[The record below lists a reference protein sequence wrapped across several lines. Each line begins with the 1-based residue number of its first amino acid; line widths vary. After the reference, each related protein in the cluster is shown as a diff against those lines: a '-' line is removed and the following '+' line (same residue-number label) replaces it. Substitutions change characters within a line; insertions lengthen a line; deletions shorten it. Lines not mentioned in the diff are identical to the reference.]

1 MPEANELRAGPA
13 AASVSSLSPK
23 EAGAAAPAPSHHA
36 VPIQAAPACTS
47 DPYTRPV
54 SSAYANPIVTV
65 NRHASAAPAAP
76 PRPGV
81 QPAPPPMTTAP
92 ATPPFIISNSLA
104 AASGL
109 HLGARRT
116 PVVAGSPLG
125 AAAPGAAITSA
136 SGRTV
141 PPAHSTPAATRL
153 PPQKDLVLEDPE
165 LAAQRAHTQRRFR
178 MQLDQD
184 HERCLRPDI
193 QTPFRDARDVVERL
207 LPYHVWQV
215 PESDLL
221 DAADA
226 RIVAAPAA
234 AGLDDEAHVSFAV
247 PYVRKRRRVEAPLPP
262 DTPLLTLPPFPSAAF
277 TRSAY
282 ERRAQLARRFRA
294 LQTRS
299 ETAQERAPH
308 MHESLEFLERMVY
321 EDEMKAFQDLSAELR
336 RARAELEEL
345 ERQRHWRP
353 GASFAASL
361 HTPSL
366 FAGSSALSAAASP
379 RRPGL
384 DDVPRPYAIV
394 RPPSLDGRPA
404 ASAASLPALSPAPV
418 SHRAGLAARGASGA
432 SPAAGASARPDSGAP
447 LNVSETLSASTS
459 IPSQPLP
466 LVVPMTSVP
475 KLTALGLHL
484 VPAPHLLP
492 ALSLASAGQSVALNP
507 GLTAPRPVA
516 GVQTDPVLLVG
527 ITDASTPLP
536 PGANAASRQRL
547 HLSVVLSK
555 LRPEQ
560 LSGLAQLMQTLQTE
574 DEAARP

>member
-1 MPEANELRAGPA
+1 M
-13 AASVSSLSPK
+13 SS
-23 EAGAAAPAPSHHA
+23 
-36 VPIQAAPACTS
+36 T
-47 DPYTRPV
+47 
-54 SSAYANPIVTV
+54 YAHPIVTV
-65 NRHASAAPAAP
+65 NRHASLGASHPGALPA
-76 PRPGV
+76 R
-81 QPAPPPMTTAP
+81 PPMPSAP
-92 ATPPFIISNSLA
+92 TTPPFIISNSLA

-109 HLGARRT
+109 HLGARRASMVT
-116 PVVAGSPLG
+116 GSALGAPAPATALPSVAGRPAPPSAAHGAP
-125 AAAPGAAITSA
+125 AAAA
-136 SGRTV
+136 
-141 PPAHSTPAATRL
+141 RL
-153 PPQKDLVLEDPE
+153 PPQKDLVLEDPA

-178 MQLDQD
+178 AQLDQD

-193 QTPFRDARDVVERL
+193 QTPFRDVNDVVERL

-221 DAADA
+221 DAMDA
-226 RIVAAPAA
+226 RLVAAPSAA
-234 AGLDDEAHVSFAV
+234 DIHDEAHLSFAV
-247 PYVRKRRRVEAPLPP
+247 PYVRKRRRVDAPIPP
-262 DTPLLTLPPFPSAAF
+262 DTPLLTLPPFPSDAF

-299 ETAQERAPH
+299 DTAQERAPH

-336 RARAELEEL
+336 RARAELEDV

-353 GASFAASL
+353 GASLTAHL
-361 HTPSL
+361 HTPGL
-366 FAGSSALSAAASP
+366 LTASSALSAAALP

-404 ASAASLPALSPAPV
+404 PSAASLPALSPATV
-418 SHRAGLAARGASGA
+418 SHLAGLAARGASG
-432 SPAAGASARPDSGAP
+432 SPPGATGASVRPDATGAP
-447 LNVSETLSASTS
+447 LHVPETLTASTS

-466 LVVPMTSVP
+466 LVVPITSVP

-484 VPAPHLLP
+484 VPAAHLLP

-507 GLTAPRPVA
+507 GLTAPRPVT

-527 ITDASTPLP
+527 ITDAATPLP
-536 PGANAASRQRL
+536 PGAHAASRQRL

-555 LRPEQ
+555 LRPDQ
-560 LSGLAQLMQTLQTE
+560 LSGLAQLMQTLQAE
-574 DEAARP
+574 DEASRP

>member
-1 MPEANELRAGPA
+1 MPEANELRAAPA
-13 AASVSSLSPK
+13 AASVGSLPSK
-23 EAGAAAPAPSHHA
+23 EAGASASAASPFA
-36 VPIQAAPACTS
+36 VPTQAVPAHTN

-54 SSAYANPIVTV
+54 TSAYTHPIVTV
-65 NRHASAAPAAP
+65 NRHASAAPATS

-81 QPAPPPMTTAP
+81 LPARPPMPST
-92 ATPPFIISNSLA
+92 TPPFIISNSLA

-109 HLGARRT
+109 HLGARR
-116 PVVAGSPLG
+116 V
-125 AAAPGAAITSA
+125 PGAAVASA
-136 SGRTV
+136 SGRPV
-141 PPAHSTPAATRL
+141 PPAHSAPAARL

-178 MQLDQD
+178 IQLDQD

-193 QTPFRDARDVVERL
+193 QTPFRDACDVVERL

-215 PESDLL
+215 SESDLL
-221 DAADA
+221 GAMDA
-226 RIVAAPAA
+226 RIVAPPAPTE
-234 AGLDDEAHVSFAV
+234 LDDEAHVSFAV
-247 PYVRKRRRVEAPLPP
+247 PYVRKRRRVEAPLPS
-262 DTPLLTLPPFPSAAF
+262 DTPLLTLPPFPSEAF

-282 ERRAQLARRFRA
+282 ERRAQLVRRFRA

-299 ETAQERAPH
+299 DTAQERAPH

-353 GASFAASL
+353 GASLAASL

-366 FAGSSALSAAASP
+366 LAASSALSAAALP

-394 RPPSLDGRPA
+394 RSPSVDGRPA
-404 ASAASLPALSPAPV
+404 ASSAPLPALSPATV
-418 SHRAGLAARGASGA
+418 SHLAGLAARGAAGA
-432 SPAAGASARPDSGAP
+432 PPVAGASGRPDAGA
-447 LNVSETLSASTS
+447 LNVSETLSSTTS

-560 LSGLAQLMQTLQTE
+560 LSGLAQLLQTLQTE
-574 DEAARP
+574 EEVARP

>member
-1 MPEANELRAGPA
+1 MPEANELRAAPA
-13 AASVSSLSPK
+13 AASVGSLPSR
-23 EAGAAAPAPSHHA
+23 EAGAAASAPSPIT
-36 VPIQAAPACTS
+36 VPIQAAPARPG

-54 SSAYANPIVTV
+54 SSVYSHPIVTV
-65 NRHASAAPAAP
+65 NRQASAAPAASQ
-76 PRPGV
+76 RPGV
-81 QPAPPPMTTAP
+81 PPARPPMPPAP
-92 ATPPFIISNSLA
+92 ATPPFIVSNSLA

-109 HLGARRT
+109 YLG
-116 PVVAGSPLG
+116 GSR
-125 AAAPGAAITSA
+125 APGGIASA
-136 SGRTV
+136 GRPV
-141 PPAHSTPAATRL
+141 PPAHSAPAARL

-165 LAAQRAHTQRRFR
+165 LAAQRAHIQRRFR
-178 MQLDQD
+178 AQLDQD

-221 DAADA
+221 GAMDA
-226 RIVAAPAA
+226 RIVAPPAPRDI
-234 AGLDDEAHVSFAV
+234 DDEAHMSFAV
-247 PYVRKRRRVEAPLPP
+247 PYVRKRRRVDDPLAP
-262 DTPLLTLPPFPSAAF
+262 DTPLLALPPFPSEAF

-294 LQTRS
+294 IQTRS
-299 ETAQERAPH
+299 DTAQERAPH

-353 GASFAASL
+353 GASLAASL
-361 HTPSL
+361 HTPGL
-366 FAGSSALSAAASP
+366 LTASSALSAAGL
-379 RRPGL
+379 RRPGI
-384 DDVPRPYAIV
+384 DDMSRPYAIV
-394 RPPSLDGRPA
+394 RPPSMDGHPA
-404 ASAASLPALSPAPV
+404 VSAASLPALSPATV
-418 SHRAGLAARGASGA
+418 SHLAGLAARGASGA
-432 SPAAGASARPDSGAP
+432 PIGGAGGRPDGGA

-574 DEAARP
+574 DEAARS